1 MTNEE
6 RSPVPPCPTEGCTQ
20 PHVVRNGSSKGRARY
35 QCRSCRRYF
44 GETEGTPLYRLQTP
58 VAEIAQAVLM
68 VMRRGSLR
76 GAEEVTGHK
85 YETIRTWLYRA
96 ADHAAHLSAALEQ
109 DLHLS
114 TVEIDEFWSFVRKKT
129 HVPTKRTPGSG
140 GADSSKSGRVA
151 SSSLPSADALAPHW

>member
-1 MTNEE
+1 MTNKD
-6 RSPVPPCPTEGCTQ
+6 RSPLPDCPTEGCRE

-35 QCRSCRRYF
+35 QCRSCGHYF
-44 GETEGTPLYRLQTP
+44 GETEGTPMYRLQTP
-58 VAEIAQAVLM
+58 VAEIAHALLM

-96 ADHAAHLSAALEQ
+96 ADHAEHLSATLER
-109 DLHLS
+109 DLSLT

-129 HVPTKRTPGSG
+129 HAPTKRTLGSG

>member
-1 MTNEE
+1 MTNAE
-6 RSPVPPCPTEGCTQ
+6 RSPLPPCPTEGCLQ

-35 QCRSCRRYF
+35 QCRSCGHYF
-44 GETEGTPLYRLQTP
+44 GETEGTPMYRLQTP
-58 VAEIAQAVLM
+58 VAEIAHALLM

-96 ADHAAHLSAALEQ
+96 ADHAEHLSATLER
-109 DLHLS
+109 DLSLT

-129 HVPTKRTPGSG
+129 QVPTKRALVND

-151 SSSLPSADALAPHW
+151 SSSPPSAGASVLHW